1 MKSELRAYIAYVAA
15 KLAKQE
21 NLQMSVLDLDGNVQR
36 DLTEMCQLRPVKS
49 TAQQRECGMVRSADG
64 ENFCMVLPQEEQ
76 HTCLSVYGQLFD
88 GYDHDSDS
96 HFSGFINDDLVELY
110 DYKCSDHFSYQL

>member
-1 MKSELRAYIAYVAA
+1 MTSELRAYIAYVAA

-21 NLQMSVLDLDGNVQR
+21 ELQMSVMDLEENIQR
-36 DLTEMCQLRPVKS
+36 DLSQMCQLRPVKP
-49 TAQQRECGMVRSADG
+49 TVENRGCDTTRSPDG
-64 ENFCMVLPQEEQ
+64 ENFCMVYPEEKQ

-88 GYDHDSDS
+88 GYDHESDS
-96 HFSGFINDDLVELY
+96 HFSGFINDNLVELY

>member
-15 KLAKQE
+15 KLARQE
-21 NLQMSVLDLDGNVQR
+21 DLQMSVLDVDENVQR
-36 DLTEMCQLRPVKS
+36 DLTVMCRQRPVKP
-49 TAQQRECGMVRSADG
+49 AEHQG
-64 ENFCMVLPQEEQ
+64 ESGGLEGTSYCVAYSEDCRQY
-76 HTCLSVYGQLFD
+76 TSLSVYGQLFD
-88 GYDHDSDS
+88 GYDPDSDS

>member
-1 MKSELRAYIAYVAA
+1 MTSELRAYIAYVAA

-21 NLQMSVLDLDGNVQR
+21 TLQTSVMDLDENIQR
-36 DLTEMCQLRPVKS
+36 DLSEMCQLRPVNP
-49 TAQQRECGMVRSADG
+49 TAEKRECDTVRSTDG
-64 ENFCMVLPQEEQ
+64 ENFCMVYPQEQQ

-88 GYDHDSDS
+88 GYDHQSES
-96 HFSGFINDDLVELY
+96 HFSGFINDNLVELY